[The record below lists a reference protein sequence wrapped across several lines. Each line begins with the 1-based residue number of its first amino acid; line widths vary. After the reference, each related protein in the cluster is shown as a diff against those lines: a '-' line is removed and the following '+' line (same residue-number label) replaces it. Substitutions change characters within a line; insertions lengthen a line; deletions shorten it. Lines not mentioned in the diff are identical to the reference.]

1 MLNARRAGQARVV
14 GMTCGVILGLAA
26 MLSPRVALSWEVEVI
41 FEGELPRS
49 GDVVDVGRVTGSVAE
64 AVEEGALEV
73 MFRDFTLSPEET
85 RHLFLATDED
95 QNLLRRVGEALPVDG
110 LERMVTFRGLIEGQ
124 GAEARVERQEDG
136 TLRMTVEGLP
146 FGQLDSEARAHL
158 VRALNVD
165 TGFDR
170 IRLEGID
177 ADGNL
182 VRREFW
188 PGEGAVTTHTR
199 GPVGSRD
206 ERQIQAAGLEV
217 DRSGR

>member
-1 MLNARRAGQARVV
+1 MLNARRTGQAMVV
-14 GMTCGVILGLAA
+14 RMTCGLLLGLAA
-26 MLSPRVALSWEVEVI
+26 MLSPLVASSWEVEVI

-49 GDVVDVGRVTGSVAE
+49 GEVVDVGRVTGSVAE
-64 AVEEGALEV
+64 AVDEGALEV
-73 MFRDFTLSPEET
+73 MFREFTLSAEET

-110 LERMVTFRGLIEGQ
+110 LERMVTFRGLIDGQ

-146 FGQLDSEARAHL
+146 FGQLDSDARAHL
-158 VRALNVD
+158 VRTLNVE

-177 ADGNL
+177 ADGNR
-182 VRREFW
+182 VRTEFW
-188 PGEGAVTTHTR
+188 PGKGDVATHTR
-199 GPVGSRD
+199 GSVGSRD
-206 ERQIQAAGLEV
+206 EREIHAAGLDV